1 MGERLGQ
8 HFLKSEDLLKEIA
21 GFAEISNKD
30 VVLEIGAAFGNLTKY
45 LTKAKKVYAVELD
58 KNLFETLK
66 QNMKQFP
73 NVECISMDILDYEFP
88 KDVNKIVGNLPY
100 EISSP
105 ITEKILKF
113 LNKQKL
119 NGVKNIMA
127 VLMYQREF
135 AERMIAFPGLG
146 NYSRL
151 SVLVN
156 YYAEAKI
163 LKYVPKTAF
172 RPAPKIESAVVELK
186 PFGVEDNE
194 KLFELA
200 KVLFMHRNKSVANAL
215 VDSRDHLK
223 IKDKKELKEIL
234 PKLLGEL
241 GKKKVFYLEIE
252 EMKKI
257 KEKLE
262 RKFI

>member
-21 GFAEISNKD
+21 EFAEISGKD

-45 LTKAKKVYAVELD
+45 LSEAKKVYAVELD
-58 KNLFETLK
+58 KILFEELRK
-66 QNMKQFP
+66 NMHKFP
-73 NVECISMDILDYEFP
+73 NIECINIDVLKYEFP

-105 ITEKILKF
+105 VTEKVLEF
-113 LNKQKL
+113 LNEQKR
-119 NGVKNIMA
+119 NGMKNTLA

-135 AERMIAFPGLG
+135 AERMTSFPGLS

-156 YYAEAKI
+156 YYADAKI
-163 LKYVPKTAF
+163 VKMVPKTAF
-172 RPAPKIESAVVELK
+172 RPAPKIESALIRLEPL
-186 PFGVEDNE
+186 GTERDEDMF
-194 KLFELA
+194 LLA
-200 KVLFMHRNKSVANAL
+200 KVIFMHRNKKLLNAL

-223 IKDKKELKEIL
+223 IKDKEKLRELL
-234 PKLLGEL
+234 PDKLGEL
-241 GKKKVFYLEIE
+241 ANKKVFYLEIDE
-252 EMKKI
+252 LQKIAKKLKGI
-257 KEKLE
+257 L
-262 RKFI
+262 I